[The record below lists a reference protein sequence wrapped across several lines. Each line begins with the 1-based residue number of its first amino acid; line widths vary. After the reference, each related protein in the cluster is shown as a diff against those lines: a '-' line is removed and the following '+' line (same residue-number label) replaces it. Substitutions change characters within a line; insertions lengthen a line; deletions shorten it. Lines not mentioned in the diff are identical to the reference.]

1 MRGQNEV
8 LDVVAD
14 DIAGRGLNAV
24 ILPGSVGQV
33 SSALPDAVR
42 RAVWL
47 ETTFSDTT
55 RVGKVPQV
63 ELRRQSQFMPS
74 AA

>member
-1 MRGQNEV
+1 MSGQNEV

-24 ILPGSVGQV
+24 ILPSSVGQV
-33 SSALPDAVR
+33 PSALPDTVH

-47 ETTFSDTT
+47 ETTFFDTT

-63 ELRRQSQFMPS
+63 GLRRQSQFMPS
-74 AA
+74 SA